1 MTRVCAG
8 AGESCAP
15 LCVCGCSAPPHNAD
29 VHVPCLST
37 ETDRLEHTERA
48 AADRD
53 PGPWDGTGERKTPRD
68 MAHVRTAGTRQSS
81 AERAGETWHDACD
94 CEARLGIP
102 TVVLWIDDRRD
113 LRNAVTPKRK
123 EAWRR
128 RGVQGTRPP
137 RRGRTRDAACAE
149 PRRSHSVH
157 RSVQVAG
164 SCSCSF
170 EFRAACSWH
179 GTRQSSTVG
188 VRGED
193 RGAALYFFC
202 IETRS

>member
-128 RGVQGTRPP
+128 RGVQGTTASA
-137 RRGRTRDAACAE
+137 TRADAGC
-149 PRRSHSVH
+149 RV
-157 RSVQVAG
+157 
-164 SCSCSF
+164 
-170 EFRAACSWH
+170 
-179 GTRQSSTVG
+179 
-188 VRGED
+188 
-193 RGAALYFFC
+193 RGAAEVAQRSPFGSGRGVVLMLFRVSCRVLVARHSAVEYRRSTRRGPRCGFIFFLY
-202 IETRS
+202 RQ